1 MKVVSTIHRRQ
12 GLLIVATYAIMWLQ
26 YGVLENEMTH
36 LYVGVRDLKNR
47 LSKYLREVKKGR
59 SIVITERGKP
69 IGQIIPK
76 TSSMDDRVEMMINAG
91 FLEWN
96 GKKLEHYEP
105 DVINRSSRLV
115 SDILVDMR
123 E

>member
-1 MKVVSTIHRRQ
+1 
-12 GLLIVATYAIMWLQ
+12 MWTQ
-26 YGVLENEMTH
+26 QGVLENKMGD

-76 TSSMDDRVEMMINAG
+76 SSSIDDRVEMMINAG
-91 FLEWN
+91 LLEWN
-96 GKKLEHYEP
+96 GNKLEHAEP
-105 DVINRSSRLV
+105 VVVNRSSRLV

>member
-1 MKVVSTIHRRQ
+1 
-12 GLLIVATYAIMWLQ
+12 
-26 YGVLENEMTH
+26 MTH

-69 IGQIIPK
+69 IGQIIPT
-76 TSSMDDRVEMMINAG
+76 TSSIDDRIEMMINAG
-91 FLEWN
+91 LLEWN

>member
-1 MKVVSTIHRRQ
+1 
-12 GLLIVATYAIMWLQ
+12 
-26 YGVLENEMTH
+26 MTD
-36 LYVGVRDLKNR
+36 LYVGVRELKNR

-76 TSSMDDRVEMMINAG
+76 SSSMDDRIEMMLDAG
-91 FLEWN
+91 LLGWN
-96 GKKLEHYEP
+96 GKKLEGVEP
-105 DVINRSSRLV
+105 AVVNRSSRQV

>member
-1 MKVVSTIHRRQ
+1 
-12 GLLIVATYAIMWLQ
+12 MWLHLC
-26 YGVLENEMTH
+26 VVEDEVAD
-36 LYVGVRDLKNR
+36 LYVGVRELKNR

-76 TSSMDDRVEMMINAG
+76 SSSIDDRVEMMIDAG
-91 FLEWN
+91 LLEWN
-96 GKKLEHYEP
+96 GKKLEEVEP
-105 DVINRSSRLV
+105 AVINRTARQV

>member
-1 MKVVSTIHRRQ
+1 
-12 GLLIVATYAIMWLQ
+12 
-26 YGVLENEMTH
+26 MTH
-36 LYVGVRDLKNR
+36 LYVGVRDLKNQ

-76 TSSMDDRVEMMINAG
+76 TSSIDDRIEMMINAG
-91 FLEWN
+91 LLEWN

>member
-1 MKVVSTIHRRQ
+1 M
-12 GLLIVATYAIMWLQ
+12 
-26 YGVLENEMTH
+26 
-36 LYVGVRDLKNR
+36 
-47 LSKYLREVKKGR
+47 KKGR

-76 TSSMDDRVEMMINAG
+76 TSSMDDRIEMMINAG
-91 FLEWN
+91 LLEWN

>member
-1 MKVVSTIHRRQ
+1 M
-12 GLLIVATYAIMWLQ
+12 AD
-26 YGVLENEMTH
+26 
-36 LYVGVRDLKNR
+36 LYVGVRELKNR

-69 IGQIIPK
+69 IGQIVPK
-76 TSSMDDRVEMMINAG
+76 SSSIDDRVEMMINAG
-91 FLEWN
+91 LVEWN
-96 GKKLEHYEP
+96 GKKLEHVEP
-105 DVINRSSRLV
+105 ATINRSSRQV

>member
-1 MKVVSTIHRRQ
+1 MKAISTIHRRQ
-12 GLLIVATYAIMWLQ
+12 GLFIVATCAIMWPQL
-26 YGVLENEMTH
+26 GVLENEMTH

-47 LSKYLREVKKGR
+47 LSKYLREDKKGR

-76 TSSMDDRVEMMINAG
+76 TSSIDDRIEMMINAG
-91 FLEWN
+91 LLEWN

>member
-1 MKVVSTIHRRQ
+1 M
-12 GLLIVATYAIMWLQ
+12 AD
-26 YGVLENEMTH
+26 
-36 LYVGVRDLKNR
+36 LYVGVRELKNR

-76 TSSMDDRVEMMINAG
+76 SSSLDDRVEMLIRAG
-91 FLEWN
+91 LVEWN
-96 GKKLEHYEP
+96 GKKLEHAEP
-105 DVINRSSRLV
+105 AVVNRSSRLV

>member
-1 MKVVSTIHRRQ
+1 
-12 GLLIVATYAIMWLQ
+12 VAD
-26 YGVLENEMTH
+26 
-36 LYVGVRDLKNR
+36 LYVGVRELKNR

-76 TSSMDDRVEMMINAG
+76 SITLDDRVQMMIEAD
-91 FLEWN
+91 LLAWN
-96 GKKLEHYEP
+96 GKKLGRR
-105 DVINRSSRLV
+105 DKAVVNRSSRQV